1 MWSHLIVAVLLVNFI
16 SNTNCVI
23 RNVELQLTASNLS
36 SQIVGF
42 SVCPQQGNGQ
52 TNLEFQQSLLSG
64 GDLYVGATN
73 QIIRLFSHNLTLN
86 DRVAIGP
93 GNDSTDCTTAPFCD
107 QSPCGTTVLSC
118 MENYVHLMI
127 KYRYGFLT
135 CGTLYEAC
143 QMLNSSTLQEI
154 GNLQCANMRPSLR
167 DKAAKFVAAIHET
180 APSNATDILYT
191 GGKNTITV
199 YRVPSSANP
208 TLTAES
214 FKPYVEDMAPPTRT
228 FLLAWT
234 TPTHAY
240 ILWRQSGIPSKTML
254 ARYCHASFI
263 VTGQDQNSNGA
274 RSYTETEIRCERS
287 GSSYTEPIH
296 AFHANGTLYVLMNQ
310 TGSYIICSTAVTAL
324 NSHIEGARRDCYSGL
339 TPNAEL
345 FNNNVNC
352 GNYTHQTSWLTCEV
366 PEGDFDFIGSVR
378 SLQAMQM
385 RLEMPWPVSKMENPI
400 SFVAT
405 KVNGHAVVFI
415 GTDRGTIEKVR
426 FGNPSP
432 VIESILTQSN
442 DAVLEINNDN
452 ANKQV
457 IGMTKNQIVTFGYS
471 DCHRQYSSCSS
482 CLLSRDPYCGWC
494 VLSSSCTNKES
505 CSNSQSSSRWVEP
518 DSPVNHCPTIV
529 SVSPTDIS
537 VSTVTKINLT
547 LGGNPLPSNL
557 GSPYICKFSVSGN
570 TGLIPSSNLDA
581 GNRCTVTTTSAAII
595 PTGYDHYNV
604 TLQLMYNGNIVTSSI
619 FRIYDCSRI
628 KDLNP
633 NSMCTSCV
641 NAPQKW
647 GCVWCNNPYTCT
659 HQQCGS
665 AASQVSASTNCS
677 LVRSVASPT
686 VAISVGQLQDF
697 QLATSNLKLGVSYRC
712 QFSFCGSTQTSPA
725 VINISS
731 MIASC
736 SISPQQFQ
744 CPKKEFPIRVAL
756 ITGDYVIDSTSVT
769 ANSVQGFNCSAQS
782 LSCGQC
788 VSFHENYTQC
798 AWCENKCKLTS
809 ACTTSPTTTIHQC
822 GSPQITSVSPL
833 SGPLEGGTILTI
845 RGNNLASRVEQITS
859 VMVGSIP
866 CIVIE
871 NSYLAS
877 LQFNCRT
884 GRSIGEMVGAVIIN
898 TSYSSIDA
906 VFTDQFIYKNVTA
919 KSFNPLQVLNLTD
932 VDVLGS
938 NLDVGNEAK
947 LCVFTPSE
955 NKMTT
960 CSNRTRNLLK
970 CKLPSVMRSGKFTL
984 QLKIDGFVRNF
995 SQQIEF
1001 VYPPTIQGN
1010 QPAEFFGFKTGK
1022 GTLTLTLSGLAGVR
1036 TVELQIDNGVITPC
1050 AIGGNTTITCI
1061 IEPDQSARRKRNVN
1075 SPSKPGRVLL
1085 NNVHTV
1091 WEGTIK
1097 YVADPAIS
1105 QIAELPCKHVSGS
1118 IQETSNVTSSEQ
1130 ATFIIIP
1137 GVNLNTMNPKPSDYK
1152 IRLVTVD
1159 GGTTVACVVAYV
1171 TSTSLVCSAVSS
1183 QLDTIRSEK
1192 VAILVSYGNWSLPS
1206 VQAVYCRQSNTI
1218 NIVIAVVVPI
1228 LCLLLLT
1235 ILLLMLRQRKRAQ
1248 KRAKEKRVILGK
1260 LDELENRTRETARNA
1275 YFELQAGYMT
1285 NLNENLSHRI
1295 IYLPPWEYITQVLF
1309 NQRSGHPVLDE
1320 NAMVGQGTV
1329 KQDALKSLLSVIK
1342 NKDVLLVLVRTLEEQ
1357 RKFTVQEKGN
1367 MASLLTICLF
1377 DDLPYYTRVMLELLT
1392 GLIQKH
1398 VSRNPKLLLRRSES
1412 VVEKMVSHWLSINLY
1427 DECINEQ
1434 AGKPLFLLTKA
1445 VHYLVS
1451 SAPCDVIA
1459 KKAFNSLNEMTL
1471 LGTELQY
1478 ETMVLHATIV
1488 EEGGKVTTPV
1498 DVKVVN
1504 VDSIKQ
1510 AKTKIIEAVYKD
1522 KPYSE
1527 CPKPDDLDF
1536 ALMNSSESTGITL
1549 SDVDGMSVIDGK
1561 YTKINTLKHYNV
1573 PDNAVVVLRPHDV
1586 ENQAP
1591 QDVSSPLL
1599 PPKHMYHLINPSEE
1613 EQSNGYTDVHSDA
1626 GKKADEML
1634 DNLMKRPFQEMFL
1647 TRMVKAK
1654 TTIQEYVDGVFNSI
1668 LRPKPISTTVRYF
1681 FQFLDREAERH
1692 KINDPEVLH
1701 IWKTNSLLLR
1711 YWVNVLKNP
1720 EFVFDLNKTDIV
1732 DSCLNV
1738 ITQAF
1743 MDACTTTNRKL
1754 GHDSPSNK
1762 LLYAKDADNYKV
1774 MVKEFFINIS
1784 NTPTVTQEEVTQIL
1798 QKQSASYASRFN
1810 QMVALNG
1817 IYEHLAKYREQ
1828 VMEALSTSDN
1838 EVVRDVGTKLD
1849 EIFRRMGGERNSNT
1863 TVV

>member
-1 MWSHLIVAVLLVNFI
+1 
-16 SNTNCVI
+16 
-23 RNVELQLTASNLS
+23 
-36 SQIVGF
+36 
-42 SVCPQQGNGQ
+42 
-52 TNLEFQQSLLSG
+52 
-64 GDLYVGATN
+64 
-73 QIIRLFSHNLTLN
+73 
-86 DRVAIGP
+86 
-93 GNDSTDCTTAPFCD
+93 
-107 QSPCGTTVLSC
+107 
-118 MENYVHLMI
+118 
-127 KYRYGFLT
+127 
-135 CGTLYEAC
+135 
-143 QMLNSSTLQEI
+143 
-154 GNLQCANMRPSLR
+154 
-167 DKAAKFVAAIHET
+167 
-180 APSNATDILYT
+180 
-191 GGKNTITV
+191 
-199 YRVPSSANP
+199 
-208 TLTAES
+208 
-214 FKPYVEDMAPPTRT
+214 
-228 FLLAWT
+228 
-234 TPTHAY
+234 
-240 ILWRQSGIPSKTML
+240 
-254 ARYCHASFI
+254 
-263 VTGQDQNSNGA
+263 
-274 RSYTETEIRCERS
+274 
-287 GSSYTEPIH
+287 
-296 AFHANGTLYVLMNQ
+296 
-310 TGSYIICSTAVTAL
+310 
-324 NSHIEGARRDCYSGL
+324 
-339 TPNAEL
+339 
-345 FNNNVNC
+345 
-352 GNYTHQTSWLTCEV
+352 
-366 PEGDFDFIGSVR
+366 
-378 SLQAMQM
+378 
-385 RLEMPWPVSKMENPI
+385 
-400 SFVAT
+400 
-405 KVNGHAVVFI
+405 HAVAFI

-426 FGNPSP
+426 LGNSSP

-442 DAVLEINNDN
+442 DAVLEINIDN
-452 ANKQV
+452 ANKQI
-457 IGMTKNQIVTFGYS
+457 IGMTKNQILTFGYS
-471 DCHRQYSSCSS
+471 DCHRQYSTCGS

-494 VLSSSCTNKES
+494 VLSNSCTNKES

-537 VSTVTKINLT
+537 VSTVTKMNLT
-547 LGGNPLPSNL
+547 FGGNPLPSNL

-581 GNRCTVTTTSAAII
+581 RNRCTVTATSAAII

-604 TLQLMYNGNIVTSSI
+604 TLQLMFNENIVTSSI

-628 KDLNP
+628 KETTR
-633 NSMCTSCV
+633 CRSCV
-641 NAPQKW
+641 NSPQKW
-647 GCVWCNNPYTCT
+647 GCVWCNKPYSCT

-665 AASQVSASTNCS
+665 AASQISSSTNCS

-686 VAISVGQLQDF
+686 VPISVGQLQDF
-697 QLATSNLKLGVSYRC
+697 QLETSNLKLKTYYYISY
-712 QFSFCGSTQTSPA
+712 STKIHLNSNM
-725 VINISS
+725 VIPIYIVGNKHFIKCNQYPVQVGNHFNYFLNVTLVTWHFIHFLNV
-731 MIASC
+731 MIMVIPLFLVL
-736 SISPQQFQ
+736 SI
-744 CPKKEFPIRVAL
+744 
-756 ITGDYVIDSTSVT
+756 T
-769 ANSVQGFNCSAQS
+769 AQS
-782 LSCGQC
+782 ISCGQC

-809 ACTTSPTTTIHQC
+809 ACTTSPITTIHQC

-845 RGNNLASRVEQITS
+845 KGNNLASRVEQITS

-871 NSYLAS
+871 SSYTAS

-898 TSYSSIDA
+898 TSYSINDA
-906 VFTDQFIYKNVTA
+906 VFTDQFVYKNVTA

-932 VDVLGS
+932 VDILGS

-947 LCVFTPSE
+947 LCVFQQSE

-960 CSNRTRNLLK
+960 CSNRLKILKSNRVKSAVLKHRMTRNLLK
-970 CKLPSVMRSGKFTL
+970 CKLPSVMGSGKFTL
-984 QLKIDGFVRNF
+984 QLIVDGFVRNF

-1001 VYPPTIQGN
+1001 VYPPTVEPN

-1022 GTLTLTLSGLAGVR
+1022 GTLTLALSGLAGVR
-1036 TVELQIDNGVITPC
+1036 TVELQIDNGVTNTTPC
-1050 AIGGNTTITCI
+1050 AIGGNSTITCI

-1075 SPSKPGRVLL
+1075 CNIHSFLSHASYPYERVLTTVDFSFIFIHPQVTYVATPREDKAIFITSFVTAPSKPGQVLL
-1085 NNVHTV
+1085 NNVHIV

-1097 YVADPAIS
+1097 YVADPAIT

-1118 IQETSNVTSSEQ
+1118 IQ
-1130 ATFIIIP
+1130 
-1137 GVNLNTMNPKPSDYK
+1137 GVNLKTMNPKPSDYK
-1152 IRLVTVD
+1152 IRLVTVN
-1159 GGTTVACVVAYV
+1159 GGTSVTCTVAYV

-1192 VAILVSYGNWSLPS
+1192 VSIQVNLDIGLTIYETNCKFFMFFLILNKYV
-1206 VQAVYCRQSNTI
+1206 VFKT
-1218 NIVIAVVVPI
+1218 AVVVPI

-1478 ETMVLHATIV
+1478 ETVVLHATIV
-1488 EEGGKVTTPV
+1488 EEGGKVTTSV

-1549 SDVDGMSVIDGK
+1549 SDVDGMSVVDGK

-1586 ENQAP
+1586 ENQVIPSRIWQNKCRFPSFYFLNKLILAIVFKE
-1591 QDVSSPLL
+1591 DVSSPLL
-1599 PPKHMYHLINPSEE
+1599 PPKHMYHLVNDTLQKHFFSKKACVI
-1613 EQSNGYTDVHSDA
+1613 TAVIA
-1626 GKKADEML
+1626 LLRKKADEML

-1668 LRPKPISTTVRYF
+1668 LRPKPISKTVRYF
-1681 FQFLDREAERH
+1681 FQFLDREADRH

-1817 IYEHLAKYREQ
+1817 IYEHLVKYREQ